1 MPRRSPVLAW
11 IACLSLGA
19 VSGAAQTAGAPREGK
34 LAFGAS
40 LGTSV
45 FSGAARGTGDG
56 GEPLL
61 FIPYRPTMYGVRV
74 AYGRDALRF
83 EATVRAGAAG
93 LAVRGDERSEMDE
106 ERLLIVIENA
116 FRVRA
121 ISAGASARLGRLRDG
136 PALRTSAAVLVERWT
151 SPDTPARTVAGAQT
165 GLVLEVALSRRLSAE
180 AEALLGFTPASPFR
194 AEDLPGGFR
203 QSRTWRR
210 SVGVGVRWIAGF

>member
-11 IACLSLGA
+11 IACLALGTGSA
-19 VSGAAQTAGAPREGK
+19 AAQE

-40 LGTSV
+40 IGTSV

-56 GEPLL
+56 GDQLL
-61 FIPYRPTMYGVRV
+61 FIPYRPTMYGVSV
-74 AYGRDALRF
+74 AYGRNALRF

-93 LAVRGDERSEMDE
+93 LAVRGGEPSDGNES
-106 ERLLIVIENA
+106 LLIVIENA

-121 ISAGASARLGRLRDG
+121 LSAGLSARLGRLRDG
-136 PALRTSAAVLVERWT
+136 PALRASAAVLLERWT
-151 SPDTPARTVAGAQT
+151 SPETPARTVPGAQA
-165 GLVLEVALSRRLSAE
+165 GLVVEVALSSRLSAE

-194 AEDLPGGFR
+194 AEDLPEGFR

-210 SVGVGVRWIAGF
+210 SLGVGVSWRP